1 MVRKKSK
8 KIVGKR
14 SATEKLSLDAPKS
27 HRLKKKKC
35 NTMLYRTKL
44 GEYHIDKCES
54 KLTELKKNGVK
65 AQLILTS
72 PPFPLN
78 NKKHYGNLSG
88 KDYLNWLSALAPLF
102 SSVLTSNGSIVIE
115 LGNAWEKG
123 RPIQSLLTLKSLMA
137 FLENPKA
144 KLKLCQ
150 EFVCYN
156 PARLPSPAQWVTIH
170 RIRTIDSFTHIW
182 WMSNSDYPKADNS
195 KILRPYSKSMKILL
209 EKGSYNA
216 GKRPSEHTIS
226 KRSFLK
232 PHKGSIVHNVLE
244 LEQIDERREIRFPAN
259 ALSIANTK
267 SNDHFS
273 LECKKKMITPHPAR
287 MPAELASLFIAFLT
301 DKGDLVLDPFA
312 GSNTTGYC
320 AEKLKRRW
328 ISIDTEEDYGKQ
340 SKLRFTEPKLEAK
353 LTYGKR
359 GTKK

>member
-1 MVRKKSK
+1 MKE
-8 KIVGKR
+8 KIHD
-14 SATEKLSLDAPKS
+14 TI
-27 HRLKKKKC
+27 
-35 NTMLYRTKL
+35 LYKTKF

-54 KLTELKKNGVK
+54 KLTELKKNGIK

-88 KDYLNWLSALAPLF
+88 EDYLHWLSALAPLF
-102 SSVLTSNGSIVIE
+102 SSILTNNGSIVIE

-144 KLKLCQ
+144 NLKLCQ

-182 WMSNSDYPKADNS
+182 WMSKSDYPKADNS
-195 KILRPYSKSMKILL
+195 KILRPYSKSMKRLL
-209 EKGSYNA
+209 AKGSYNA

-232 PHKGSIVHNVLE
+232 SHKGSIVHNVLE
-244 LEQIDERREIRFPAN
+244 LDQMDEKREIRFPAN

-267 SNDHFS
+267 SNDYFS
-273 LECKKKMITPHPAR
+273 LECKKNEIIPHPAR
-287 MPAELASLFIAFLT
+287 MPVELVSFFINFLT
-301 DKGDLVLDPFA
+301 DEGDLVLDPFA

-320 AEKLKRRW
+320 AEKLRRKW
-328 ISIDTEEDYGKQ
+328 LGIDTEEAYGKQ
-340 SKLRFTEPKLEAK
+340 SVLRFREPDLGAK
-353 LTYGKR
+353 LTYSKR
-359 GTKK
+359 GVGL

>member
-1 MVRKKSK
+1 
-8 KIVGKR
+8 VGK
-14 SATEKLSLDAPKS
+14 
-27 HRLKKKKC
+27 KC
-35 NTMLYRTKL
+35 DTILYKTNF

-54 KLTELKKNGVK
+54 KLTELKEQGIK

-88 KDYLNWLSALAPLF
+88 DEYMRWLAALAPLF
-102 SSVLTSNGSIVIE
+102 SSVLTNNGSIVVE

-137 FLENPKA
+137 FVENPEA
-144 KLKLCQ
+144 NLKLCQ

-195 KILRPYSKSMKILL
+195 KVLRPYSKSMESLL
-209 EKGSYNA
+209 AKGSYYA
-216 GKRPSEHTIS
+216 GKRPSEHTIGEH
-226 KRSFLK
+226 SFLIS
-232 PHKGSIVHNVLE
+232 HGGSIVHNVLE
-244 LEQIDERREIRFPAN
+244 LDQMDEKREIRFPAN

-267 SNDHFS
+267 SNDYFS
-273 LECKKKMITPHPAR
+273 LECKKNGIIPHPAR
-287 MPAELASLFIAFLT
+287 MPVELASFFIIFLT
-301 DKGDLVLDPFA
+301 DEGDLVLDPFA

-320 AEKLKRRW
+320 AENLKRKW
-328 ISIDTEEDYGKQ
+328 IGIDTEVAYGKQ
-340 SKLRFTEPKLEAK
+340 SELRFTEPKLGAN
-353 LTYGKR
+353 LISSDGVLNQ
-359 GTKK
+359 